1 LPGPGAEWPVLA
13 MAVAGM
19 ASAVTIRPVSAA
31 IRFMMDFLLY

>member
-1 LPGPGAEWPVLA
+1 VLA

-31 IRFMMDFLLY
+31 IRFMMDFLPY